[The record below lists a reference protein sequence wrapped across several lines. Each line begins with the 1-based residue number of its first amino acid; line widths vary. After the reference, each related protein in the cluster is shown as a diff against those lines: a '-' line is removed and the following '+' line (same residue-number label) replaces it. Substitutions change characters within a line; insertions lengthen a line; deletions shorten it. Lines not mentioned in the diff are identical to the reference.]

1 MQISATM
8 QRELMHDPVPDLLI
22 CNCLDGVLAIGQQ
35 INFLHTEP
43 IHDVVK
49 MYSKVFNCLAFL
61 KTNASTKELTW
72 LATRQHDN
80 NILWM
85 LAEPTMPSNCQPF
98 IRILAI
104 ATAEAVAAIEAR
116 GLGIITLDSEIRALR
131 WRIQDIR
138 KEAQDKREIPA
149 LSPLE
154 GITSCGCK
162 AAFRREGII
171 KKKDGSWR
179 VTNKSEELFTPAI
192 TFKASAEQMLWL
204 SQYPSFSLVLRTL
217 HQRFGASEVEIQN
230 FLALEA
236 GANIGMFRDTLKDW
250 LESVNNFI
258 CELERTLIEGVI
270 IPEI

>member
-1 MQISATM
+1 MQD
-8 QRELMHDPVPDLLI
+8 ELVHDLVSDLLI
-22 CNCLDGVLAIGQQ
+22 CECLDGVLAIGEQ

-43 IHDVVK
+43 LHDVVGI
-49 MYSKVFNCLAFL
+49 YSKVFNCLAFL
-61 KTNASTKELTW
+61 KTDASTKELTW
-72 LATRQHDN
+72 LTTRQHDN
-80 NILWM
+80 NVLWM
-85 LAEPTMPSNCQPF
+85 LAESTMPPNCQPF

-104 ATAEAVAAIEAR
+104 VTAEAVAAIEAR
-116 GLGIITLDSEIRALR
+116 GLGVMTLDSKIRALR
-131 WRIQDIR
+131 WCIQDIR
-138 KEAQDKREIPA
+138 KKAQNKREISA

-171 KKKDGSWR
+171 KDDDGSWR
-179 VTNKSEELFTPAI
+179 VTNKSEELSTPAI

-204 SQYPSFSLVLRTL
+204 SQYLSFSLVLRAF

-230 FLALEA
+230 FFALEA
-236 GANIGMFRDTLKDW
+236 GANIGMFRDTLEDW

-258 CELERTLIEGVI
+258 CELERMLIEGVI

>member
-1 MQISATM
+1 MQISATI
-8 QRELMHDPVPDLLI
+8 QHELVHDPVPDLLI
-22 CNCLDGVLAIGQQ
+22 CDCLDGVLAIGQQ

-43 IHDVVK
+43 IHDVVR

-61 KTNASTKELTW
+61 KTDASTKELTW
-72 LATRQHDN
+72 LTTRQHDN
-80 NILWM
+80 NVLWM
-85 LAEPTMPSNCQPF
+85 LAEPTMPPNCQPF
-98 IRILAI
+98 IHILAI

-116 GLGIITLDSEIRALR
+116 GLGVMTLDSEIRALR
-131 WRIQDIR
+131 WRVQDIR
-138 KEAQDKREIPA
+138 KEAKDKKEIPE

-162 AAFRREGII
+162 AAFSREGII
-171 KKKDGSWR
+171 KDDNGSWR
-179 VTNKSEELFTPAI
+179 VTNKSEELSTPAI

-236 GANIGMFRDTLKDW
+236 GVNIGMFKDTLEDW
-250 LESVNNFI
+250 LEGIDNFI
-258 CELERTLIEGVI
+258 CELERMLIEGVI